1 MTEELYINGTL
12 MDIEN
17 VDIVRKYISPFFR
30 DVNILRNNGSYTVK
44 LPPTATNLKAFGM
57 SDRLDM
63 FSDIPYQVNTANY
76 YYDGFPVFENADCIL
91 IGVAEDGFIEVQFT
105 WGLSKSK
112 YLPLFEKK
120 LNEIVPNGT
129 TIRETDWVVEWKKSK
144 VVYNT
149 GKKYRYLDYVSGERE
164 SDVRILDGETQPM
177 AQAPAPFKSNLKEMT
192 MHPFV
197 EFSDML
203 DLIVNDSTNLAS
215 NVFDDLK
222 PRLLNKGLILGGNK
236 GDKTIE
242 YTRQYVSKTLLD
254 SHVFQVEG
262 GSTTYMS
269 LPLGYFSSSFGT
281 DSILDLF
288 F

>member
-44 LPPTATNLKAFGM
+44 LPPTATNLKAFGL

-63 FSDIPYQVNTANY
+63 FSDIPYQVNAANY

-129 TIRETDWVVEWKKSK
+129 TI
-144 VVYNT
+144 
-149 GKKYRYLDYVSGERE
+149 LE
-164 SDVRILDGETQPM
+164 SD
-177 AQAPAPFKSNLKEMT
+177 
-192 MHPFV
+192 
-197 EFSDML
+197 
-203 DLIVNDSTNLAS
+203 
-215 NVFDDLK
+215 
-222 PRLLNKGLILGGNK
+222 
-236 GDKTIE
+236 
-242 YTRQYVSKTLLD
+242 
-254 SHVFQVEG
+254 
-262 GSTTYMS
+262 
-269 LPLGYFSSSFGT
+269 
-281 DSILDLF
+281 
-288 F
+288 

>member
-44 LPPTATNLKAFGM
+44 LPPTATNLKAFGL

-63 FSDIPYQVNTANY
+63 FSDIPYQVNAANY

-129 TIRETDWVVEWKKSK
+129 TI
-144 VVYNT
+144 
-149 GKKYRYLDYVSGERE
+149 LE
-164 SDVRILDGETQPM
+164 SDW
-177 AQAPAPFKSNLKEMT
+177 
-192 MHPFV
+192 
-197 EFSDML
+197 
-203 DLIVNDSTNLAS
+203 IVQWEKGNEIGRAS
-215 NVFDDLK
+215 CRERV
-222 PRLLNKGLILGGNK
+222 
-236 GDKTIE
+236 
-242 YTRQYVSKTLLD
+242 
-254 SHVFQVEG
+254 
-262 GSTTYMS
+262 
-269 LPLGYFSSSFGT
+269 
-281 DSILDLF
+281 
-288 F
+288 

>member
-44 LPPTATNLKAFGM
+44 LPPTATNLKAFGL

-63 FSDIPYQVNTANY
+63 FSDIPYQVNEANY

-129 TIRETDWVVEWKKSK
+129 TILESDWVVEWKKSN

-164 SDVRILDGETQPM
+164 SDVRIIDGEVQPM
-177 AQAPAPFKSNLKEMT
+177 AQAPEPFKSNLKEMT

-222 PRLLNKGLILGGNK
+222 PRL
-236 GDKTIE
+236 
-242 YTRQYVSKTLLD
+242 
-254 SHVFQVEG
+254 
-262 GSTTYMS
+262 
-269 LPLGYFSSSFGT
+269 
-281 DSILDLF
+281 
-288 F
+288 